1 MDRQV
6 CASYI
11 CFLIYLV
18 AHRKAKHFPPRVDGA
33 GAAERAA
40 IKPKRKLFYL
50 MTLSA
55 LASTF
60 GEIVRPICFAVFIE
74 WESGLVGVYVSKEI
88 QVGPYWRIRASPGN
102 RRDMFM

>member
-1 MDRQV
+1 
-6 CASYI
+6 
-11 CFLIYLV
+11 
-18 AHRKAKHFPPRVDGA
+18 
-33 GAAERAA
+33 
-40 IKPKRKLFYL
+40 

-88 QVGPYWRIRASPGN
+88 QVVLAHPRIARE
-102 RRDMFM
+102 

>member
-1 MDRQV
+1 MAIFLHDRLRRNIYRRKLSQRVWPIPRKLMDQQV

-18 AHRKAKHFPPRVDGA
+18 AHRKARIFRPEWTVPAQRS
-33 GAAERAA
+33 RAA
-40 IKPKRKLFYL
+40 IKPRRKLFYL

-60 GEIVRPICFAVFIE
+60 GEIVRPICFAVF
-74 WESGLVGVYVSKEI
+74 K
-88 QVGPYWRIRASPGN
+88 
-102 RRDMFM
+102 